1 MTYAT
6 QTDLEDA
13 FGATELDQLLAPHGV
28 ASATVLAAALAR
40 ADSLINSY
48 LAGRYLVPLT
58 PAPAVVLGMA
68 VDLTRYFLYDDAV
81 PERVRIAYEDAIAWL
96 KDVARGAVTLGLPPE
111 TTPASTVSGV
121 AITSQSRRFGVDAL

>member
-13 FGATELDQLLAPHGV
+13 FGADELTQLLTPHGF
-28 ASATVLAAALAR
+28 ADTAVLAAALAR
-40 ADSLINSY
+40 ADGLINSY

-58 PAPAVVLGMA
+58 PVPAVVLGMA

-81 PERVRIAYEDAIAWL
+81 PERVRVAYEDAIAWL
-96 KDVARGAVTLGLPPE
+96 KDVARGTVTLGLPPE
-111 TTPASTVSGV
+111 TTPAGTGSGV
-121 AITSQSRRFGVDAL
+121 AITSSPRRFGVDAL